1 VLGFGIPMDH
11 ARAAAA
17 AAPIKPGTRVPA
29 FLEIRPDGAVRLL
42 SPFMEGGQGIY
53 TAMAQIVGEELDAD
67 PETFLVESAPT
78 GPDYLVVNGVM
89 RITGGS
95 MSVRTSYETMRRVG
109 AMARHMLL
117 QAAAAAGRADRRALD
132 RTGSRRPRGCGAS
145 IGYGELAVQA
155 LDLPSPDPASV
166 TLKDPAQ
173 FRWIGKSIPRLDI
186 HDKST
191 GKALYAIDM
200 RVDGMLHAAV
210 QHAPRL
216 AWRQVRSA
224 TKSS

>member
-1 VLGFGIPMDH
+1 MSRPLDPRDLPTGAPVNISRRSFLLGTAGASAGALVLGFGIPMDH
-11 ARAAAA
+11 ARAAA

-109 AMARHMLL
+109 AMAS
-117 QAAAAAGRADRRALD
+117 
-132 RTGSRRPRGCGAS
+132 TCCSRRPPRGWACRSPSSRPNRVAS
-145 IGYGELAVQA
+145 STRLAV
-155 LDLPSPDPASV
+155 L
-166 TLKDPAQ
+166 
-173 FRWIGKSIPRLDI
+173 
-186 HDKST
+186 
-191 GKALYAIDM
+191 
-200 RVDGMLHAAV
+200 
-210 QHAPRL
+210 
-216 AWRQVRSA
+216 RSA
-224 TKSS
+224 MASWRCRRSTSPRRILQV

>member
-1 VLGFGIPMDH
+1 MATPRISRRLLLGTAGASAGALVLGFGIPMDH

-67 PETFLVESAPT
+67 PRLLVESAPT

-117 QAAAAAGRADRRALD
+117 QAAAARLGVPIAELSTEPGRVVHEAG
-132 RTGSRRPRGCGAS
+132 GAS

-155 LDLPSPDPASV
+155 LDLPRRI
-166 TLKDPAQ
+166 L
-173 FRWIGKSIPRLDI
+173 
-186 HDKST
+186 
-191 GKALYAIDM
+191 
-200 RVDGMLHAAV
+200 
-210 QHAPRL
+210 
-216 AWRQVRSA
+216 QV
-224 TKSS
+224 

>member
-1 VLGFGIPMDH
+1 
-11 ARAAAA
+11 
-17 AAPIKPGTRVPA
+17 
-29 FLEIRPDGAVRLL
+29 
-42 SPFMEGGQGIY
+42 
-53 TAMAQIVGEELDAD
+53 
-67 PETFLVESAPT
+67 
-78 GPDYLVVNGVM
+78 
-89 RITGGS
+89 
-95 MSVRTSYETMRRVG
+95 
-109 AMARHMLL
+109 
-117 QAAAAAGRADRRALD
+117 
-132 RTGSRRPRGCGAS
+132 
-145 IGYGELAVQA
+145 
-155 LDLPSPDPASV
+155 V

-210 QHAPRL
+210 QHAPRM